1 MLLRLWEVR
10 YQLDILELLENQFE
24 EVDEVE
30 LVQILALGHLLL
42 QSLAARLRHAL
53 QLDNKQVKVSD
64 ILLSL
69 DLLLDLFPCVA
80 ADHAPYHAAGNDS
93 HDREAKRHKA
103 KHTQDDDPEELAL
116 VPSVVVPRRN

>member
-80 ADHAPYHAAGNDS
+80 AFIIVAEVLDS
-93 HDREAKRHKA
+93 A
-103 KHTQDDDPEELAL
+103 
-116 VPSVVVPRRN
+116 